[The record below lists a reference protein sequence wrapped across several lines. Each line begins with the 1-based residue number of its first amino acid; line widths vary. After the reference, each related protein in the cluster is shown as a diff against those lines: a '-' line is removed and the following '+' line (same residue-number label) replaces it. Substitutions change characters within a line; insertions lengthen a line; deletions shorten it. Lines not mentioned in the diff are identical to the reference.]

1 MKVDVKNLA
10 IFLSK
15 VTVDGIIIDAL
26 LDFGSDG
33 LRIIAFDESHTGGV
47 NGLLYKESNF
57 QDYTE
62 MQVPIKDTARLIKL
76 LKMIDGEAE
85 LVVEGDAFHII
96 GDDFEGTIG
105 MAQEAKLRCP
115 IPAEKWPKLGYE
127 RGFEIDGSVF
137 ANVKKVAGN
146 LGCKDITAAVKDGLF
161 TIQIGEGA
169 ADMGITKAKVDYE
182 NVAAVYSQTLL
193 DFAQAIKG
201 KVRIAFKDDQPMVI
215 TSEDENSIIEW
226 MLAPVLPS
234 GK

>member
-1 MKVDVKNLA
+1 MKVDVKNLV

-47 NGLLYKESNF
+47 NGLLYKDGNF

-96 GDDFEGTIG
+96 GDDFEGTIR
-105 MAQEAKLRCP
+105 MAQEANLKCP

-127 RGFEIDGSVF
+127 RGFEIDGSIL
-137 ANVKKVAGN
+137 ATAKNTAGN
-146 LGCKDITAAVKDGLF
+146 LGSKKITATVKEGLL
-161 TIQIGEGA
+161 TIQVGEGIT
-169 ADMGITKAKVDYE
+169 DMGITKAKVDYE
-182 NVAAVYSQTLL
+182 NVAAEYSETLL
-193 DFAQAIKG
+193 DFAKVIKG
-201 KVRIAFKDDQPMVI
+201 KVRIAFKDNQPMVI
-215 TSEDENSIIEW
+215 ISEDENSIVEW
-226 MLAPVLPS
+226 MIAPVLPS
-234 GK
+234 K